1 MWHYSNLL
9 IEEVIA
15 PSAMSKALNGAAHI
29 NDLNRNMF
37 ISNGGSVPQL
47 NQEFAREIPYDL

>member
-1 MWHYSNLL
+1 MILRNLL